1 MPLLL
6 TAFPVDS
13 IHLDHAAAR
22 FSVATATKAVEWDDG
37 MTSSCFCC

>member
-13 IHLDHAAAR
+13 IDLDHAAA
-22 FSVATATKAVEWDDG
+22 SVSIATAAKAVEWDDG
-37 MTSSCFCC
+37 MTSSCCC